1 MTDDNLNTENLEF
14 HLVTILE
21 KLEVLRRE
29 KISENGQKKAPM
41 RVELRTFEFWKAL
54 ISESIASFVYTFL
67 VCGANAASRM
77 GNTSAANVFLFTA
90 ITSGFVMMFLTQF
103 FAHVSGA
110 HVNPAV
116 TIAMGLIKR
125 ISLLRTCM
133 FMISQCGGAIAG
145 AAFLYGVTVPGYHGY
160 QENLSSAVGHPSNI
174 FTSWERFGIELTLTF
189 LVVFS
194 YLISMDTY
202 RKYIGTSAI
211 TIGATYCACSLVFM
225 PYLNPARALGPA
237 FVLNKWEAHWVDWL
251 GPLLGGLIAGLVY
264 EYIFN
269 PHKPKAPKKEHEEEA
284 SSIPSDDELNY
295 DDLDKPQAP
304 KFHGSTYNT
313 YRSTTGIEARANYC
327 PSLYSAPP
335 ARLERVESIY
345 GGTKSLCRSPP
356 LTRANLNRS
365 QSVYTKSN
373 TAINRELLPKPGP
386 LVPAQSLYPM
396 RLNQQSHIQNQNV
409 HNQLQQRSEQIYG
422 VRGVTPGTA
431 ASRPDNYVIN
441 DRPQPR
447 DNYASTERAR
457 RDNYASTENPY
468 VARTNPPSSS
478 DSSENNPP
486 PARTRRPESFYA
498 SLGSQARNLQS
509 KQPTATYPENRT
521 VVGASAQT
529 RPPPSN
535 QPISNGANGAPAT
548 TYHHQHSPNPQY

>member
-1 MTDDNLNTENLEF
+1 MTDDNLNAENLEF

-145 AAFLYGVTVPGYHGY
+145 AAFLYG
-160 QENLSSAVGHPSNI
+160 
-174 FTSWERFGIELTLTF
+174 
-189 LVVFS
+189 
-194 YLISMDTY
+194 
-202 RKYIGTSAI
+202 AI

-521 VVGASAQT
+521 VYL
-529 RPPPSN
+529 RP
-535 QPISNGANGAPAT
+535 
-548 TYHHQHSPNPQY
+548 